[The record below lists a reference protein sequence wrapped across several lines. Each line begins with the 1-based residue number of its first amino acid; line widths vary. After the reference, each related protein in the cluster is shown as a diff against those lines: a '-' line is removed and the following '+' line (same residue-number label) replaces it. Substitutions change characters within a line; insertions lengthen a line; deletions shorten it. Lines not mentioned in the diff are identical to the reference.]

1 MFYLDPMY
9 FVFITP
15 ALLLMLFA
23 QWRVRSTVG
32 KYGKVPNRLGLSG
45 AQVARAILDRHGL
58 FDVPVELTP
67 GELTDHYDPLRRVVR
82 LSEPVYYGRSVAALG
97 IAAHETGHAIQHQQG
112 YVPLQLRTAIVPVVN
127 IGTNI
132 GWIMILVGIV
142 IGVTGLAWLGIALF
156 ATGTLFALLTLPVE
170 FDASRRAL
178 AALNTMGFVD
188 RTELEQNRAVLNAAA
203 LTYVAGLV
211 AAVLNL
217 LYWITLV
224 TGMQRRSD

>member
-9 FVFITP
+9 FVFLAP
-15 ALLLMLFA
+15 ALLLMLYA
-23 QWRVRSTVG
+23 QWRVRATVG
-32 KYGKVPNRLGLSG
+32 KYGQIPNRLGLTG
-45 AQVARAILDRHGL
+45 AQVARAILDRNGL
-58 FDVPVELTP
+58 FDIPVEVTP

-127 IGTNI
+127 LGTNL
-132 GWIMILVGIV
+132 GWIMILAGILVGI
-142 IGVTGLAWLGIALF
+142 TGLAWLGVALF
-156 ATGTLFALLTLPVE
+156 ASGTLFALLTLPVE

-178 AALNTMGFVD
+178 AALTTMGIVD
-188 RTELEQNRAVLNAAA
+188 RTELDQNREVLNAAA

-217 LYWITLV
+217 LYWISV
-224 TGMQRRSD
+224 VSGMQRRSD